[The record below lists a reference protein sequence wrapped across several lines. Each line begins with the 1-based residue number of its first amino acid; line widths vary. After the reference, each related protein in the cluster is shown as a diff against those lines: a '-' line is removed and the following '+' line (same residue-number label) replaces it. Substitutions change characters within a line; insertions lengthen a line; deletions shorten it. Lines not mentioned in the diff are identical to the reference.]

1 MDRQKESQTTDGQT
15 ERKPD
20 NRWRDRKKA
29 RQQMNRQKASQ
40 TTDEQTERN
49 PDNR

>member
-29 RQQMNRQKASQ
+29 RQQMNRQKESQ
-40 TTDEQTERN
+40 TTDGQTERKKF
-49 PDNR
+49 